1 MCEMSYIH
9 TIEYYSTLKGE
20 ILTQAT
26 TWMKLTLCRAN
37 NPVPRGPRRVK
48 STETGSRVRPGLG
61 DGERNCFPGTEFLWD
76 D

>member
-26 TWMKLTLCRAN
+26 TWMKLTLFIIQYQEDPEES
-37 NPVPRGPRRVK
+37 NPQRQEVGRGQAWG
-48 STETGSRVRPGLG
+48 TGRGLVSRVRVSVG
-61 DGERNCFPGTEFLWD
+61 
-76 D
+76 